1 MNNTE
6 RNRTLIFIIAL
17 LLITNLALLAYTFV
31 FSKKH
36 PFDREREGFTGAL
49 KNEVGF
55 SDSQLEQFKQLKE
68 KHWSSAKTDME
79 QIRKIKQR
87 LFDLTKQPVVA
98 DSTVALLADSI
109 AILQKGAEI
118 KAFHHFKATRAICT
132 PEQQPKY
139 DSLMTKIIRQ
149 GRSGRPVPPGSGP
162 NK

>member
-17 LLITNLALLAYTFV
+17 LLITNLALLAYTFIS
-31 FSKKH
+31 SKKH
-36 PFDREREGFTGAL
+36 PSDKEREGFTGAL
-49 KNEVGF
+49 KHEVGF

-68 KHWSSAKTDME
+68 KHWTSAKIDME

-98 DSTVALLADSI
+98 DSTIARLADSI

-149 GRSGRPVPPGSGP
+149 GRNGRPVPSGP